1 MQIMSIP
8 KMPAAVMPY
17 NALVGQVIQR
27 HREILGKNQG
37 EVAQALGLTQSAY
50 SRVESGQ
57 TALTVSHLRSLAST
71 LRTTPDSILFETD
84 FLAKQLVKKGVQV
97 PNEKPTDNDQEMKAA
112 FLIGLGIL
120 LVILANK

>member
-1 MQIMSIP
+1 MQNMSTP
-8 KMPAAVMPY
+8 KMPTAVMPY

-57 TALTVSHLRSLAST
+57 TALTVSHLRSLTKT
-71 LRTTPDSILFETD
+71 LGTTPESILSEAD
-84 FLAKQLVKKGVQV
+84 SLAKQLVAKGVQV
-97 PNEKPTDNDQEMKAA
+97 PNEKPTDNDNEVKAA

-120 LVILANK
+120 LALLASK